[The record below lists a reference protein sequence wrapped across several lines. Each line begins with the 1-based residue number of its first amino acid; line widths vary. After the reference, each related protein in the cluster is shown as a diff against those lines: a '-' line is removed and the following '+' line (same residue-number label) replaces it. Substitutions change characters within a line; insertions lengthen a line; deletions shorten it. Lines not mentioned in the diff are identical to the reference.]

1 MEEYKVIIDSNA
13 EKDLI
18 SILSY
23 ISNSLKEPQ
32 IAKRIFQFIRKQVLS
47 LNQLPYRFEVINE
60 EPYTSMG
67 IRKIPVENYTAFYY
81 IDEEN
86 KTVHVF
92 RILYNRHEWQN
103 LI

>member
-32 IAKRIFQFIRKQVLS
+32 IAKRIFQSIRKQVLS
-47 LNQLPYRFEVINE
+47 LNKLPYRFEVINE
-60 EPYTSMG
+60 EPYASMG
-67 IRKIPVENYTAFYY
+67 IRKIPVENYTAFYC

-92 RILYNRHEWQN
+92 RILYNRREWQN